1 MCTEQSLLQPCT
13 LLGVMDP
20 RMAAQFI
27 VVNNTD
33 FHSAS
38 LPKIYLALALA
49 LKQLWQGRG
58 LLLGEHYPKS
68 ASEFKVI
75 SDHSFG
81 PLTLMLTLILDLE
94 VLEYF
99 SINISTIFIE
109 KLTSTARKYS
119 AKHL

>member
-1 MCTEQSLLQPCT
+1 
-13 LLGVMDP
+13 
-20 RMAAQFI
+20 MAAQFI

-49 LKQLWQGRG
+49 LKQLWQGRV

-68 ASEFKVI
+68 ASEFKVV

-94 VLEYF
+94 VLECF
-99 SINISTIFIE
+99 SINVSTIVVE
-109 KLTSTARKYS
+109 KLTPMAKKYI
-119 AKHL
+119 AKYL